1 MTQDRLISPAE
12 VAQLFGV
19 SPITVRSWVTK
30 GLLKAKTTP
39 GGHRRFAQKDVE
51 DLIQPRN
58 AQAIQKILRV
68 LVVDDDRQFREF
80 LVEFFSTITPKVNVA
95 QATDGFHAG
104 LMTAQFKPH
113 VILLDY
119 SMPGLS
125 GVTVC
130 KQIKTNP
137 DHAAIRII
145 AVTGHGLT
153 SVRHELLDAGAEAVL
168 TKPISTALL
177 VDHVLGTRIE
187 EASR

>member
-39 GGHRRFAQKDVE
+39 GGHRRFSQKDVE
-51 DLIQPRN
+51 NLIQPRN
-58 AQAIQKILRV
+58 VQSTQKMLRV

-80 LVEFFSTITPKVNVA
+80 LVEYFSTITTKVNIS
-95 QATDGFHAG
+95 QATDGFDAG

-130 KQIKTNP
+130 KQIKNNP

-145 AVTGHGLT
+145 AITGHDLA
-153 SVRHELLDAGAEAVL
+153 SVKEELISAGAEAIF
-168 TKPISTALL
+168 TKPINTKLL
-177 VDHVLGTRIE
+177 VEHVLGIKTE
-187 EASR
+187 ETHP